1 MFNTMT
7 LSTTILSVMTLSPTM
22 LLKRRK
28 IKFGR
33 KKKLN
38 KENFMKNEEY
48 FKKIDNSKIVTTP
61 AAW

>member
-7 LSTTILSVMTLSPTM
+7 LSTTILSIMTLSPTM

-28 IKFGR
+28 INFGR

-38 KENFMKNEEY
+38 KEFFLKNEEY
-48 FKKIDNSKIVTTP
+48 FKKVDNSKIVTT
-61 AAW
+61 AAVW

>member
-1 MFNTMT
+1 MFNAMT
-7 LSTTILSVMTLSPTM
+7 LSTTILRLMTLSPTM

-28 IKFGR
+28 KFWS

-38 KENFMKNEEY
+38 KENYLKNEEY
-48 FKKIDNSKIVTTP
+48 FKKIDNSKIATTA